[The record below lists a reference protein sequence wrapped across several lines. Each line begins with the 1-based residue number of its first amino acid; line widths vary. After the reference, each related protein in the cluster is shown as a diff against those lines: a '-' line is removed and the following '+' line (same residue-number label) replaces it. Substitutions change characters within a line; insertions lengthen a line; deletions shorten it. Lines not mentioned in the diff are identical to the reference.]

1 VDAEDVKSVVVR
13 VRIPPA
19 QGHGGQNFTITE
31 QALDDPKLTATSRA
45 RFFSPKEHHDE
56 K

>member
-1 VDAEDVKSVVVR
+1 

-19 QGHGGQNFTITE
+19 QGHGGQDFAISV

-45 RFFSPKEHHDE
+45 RFFSKP
-56 K
+56 